1 MWFRFGT
8 ELSWIETPV
17 SPAFGE
23 HLLESPASVLLTVEV
38 EQFRYA
44 QARAEQHGDGGVIAQ
59 PLVVTTAR
67 ANPER
72 LRGRQEPQL
81 LAARDSPFHCGSGSR
96 GGRTPSVGQ
105 PSGNACTLKWIQ
117 RAKCR
122 TLA

>member
-8 ELSWIETPV
+8 ALSWIETPV

-59 PLVVTTAR
+59 PLVVTTAP

-72 LRGRQEPQL
+72 LRGRQEPQP
-81 LAARDSPFHCGSGSR
+81 LAARDSPFHCGACSAAR
-96 GGRTPSVGQ
+96 RTASAAP
-105 PSGNACTLKWIQ
+105 
-117 RAKCR
+117 RAG
-122 TLA
+122 